1 MQVRALTILLVLLFL
16 FLSAGCS
23 DDEPGLEPLEGDIR
37 DISDSFLEELVRER
51 YDIAYSFFNE
61 EVRKILSEEELQNL
75 WEQMRDHVG
84 LYEETVHQRHQI
96 MDGNDII
103 TLTAIFELKQMEV
116 LIMFDDDNRISGF
129 WLNPDR

>member
-1 MQVRALTILLVLLFL
+1 MQRFLFLLLIALVLLIP
-16 FLSAGCS
+16 AGCS

-51 YDIAYSFFNE
+51 YDHAYSFFNE

>member
-1 MQVRALTILLVLLFL
+1 MQVRVFIIILAVLFL
-16 FLSAGCS
+16 LTAFGCS

-37 DISDSFLEELVRER
+37 DISDSFLEELVRKR
-51 YDIAYSFFNE
+51 YDHAYSFFNE

-84 LYEETVHQRHQI
+84 RYEETVHQRHQI

-103 TLTAIFELKQMEV
+103 TVTAIFELKQMEI

>member
-1 MQVRALTILLVLLFL
+1 MQRFLFLLLIALVLLIP
-16 FLSAGCS
+16 AGCS

-51 YDIAYSFFNE
+51 YDHAYSFFNE

-103 TLTAIFELKQMEV
+103 TITAIFELKQMEL
-116 LIMFDDDNRISGF
+116 LIMFDDNNRISGF